1 MGSGSF
7 IIMKGFIFGKIIK
20 DKHHRDICQS
30 LHKNEIVLLRIQQS
44 RLFGS
49 LFNPVNAYVT
59 SSRFIIRYSCF
70 LGLIP
75 GLTISLNLFEI
86 LFSAQE
92 RNLFFSSFTVETRF
106 RGRTM
111 GISKIPHSAAAELEK
126 HCRWPFQA
134 EKLSLNPESPYE
146 LAENNQS
153 IEYNPPLKSIA

>member
-1 MGSGSF
+1 M
-7 IIMKGFIFGKIIK
+7 IMKGFILGKIIK
-20 DKHHRDICQS
+20 DKHHKDILQS
-30 LHKNEIVLLRIQQS
+30 LHKNETVLLRIQQS

-59 SSRFIIRYSCF
+59 SSRLIIRYSCL

-111 GISKIPHSAAAELEK
+111 GISRIPHSAAAELEK
-126 HCRWPFQA
+126 HCRYPFAA
-134 EKLSLNPESPYE
+134 EKLPSSTENPYE
-146 LAENNQS
+146 IEESNRS
-153 IEYNPPLKSIA
+153 IECNPALKSVT